1 MQQLQGFYCVF
12 KKQFLGVLS
21 EKDKKKLF
29 RRLWSGKLQVFQA
42 QTGTTTAKESFNP
55 VLGNNFWAF

>member
-1 MQQLQGFYCVF
+1 V
-12 KKQFLGVLS
+12 KKP
-21 EKDKKKLF
+21 KKNLF

>member
-1 MQQLQGFYCVF
+1 VEIKIL
-12 KKQFLGVLS
+12 KVL
-21 EKDKKKLF
+21 K
-29 RRLWSGKLQVFQA
+29 GNLQVFQA

>member
-21 EKDKKKLF
+21 EKAKKKLF

-42 QTGTTTAKESFNP
+42 QTGTT
-55 VLGNNFWAF
+55 VLLSSLDNIG